1 MIVNPRRITRE
12 SAARIPTDHGTF
24 RLVLYREDGSGKEH
38 LAAILGEPGHSAL
51 VRVHSECFTGDVL
64 GSLRC
69 DCGDQLARALR
80 RIAAD
85 GAGVV
90 VYLRQ
95 EGRGIGLAEK
105 LRAYNLQD
113 LGYDTVDANRML
125 GHADDARDYWAAA
138 AILRDLGVP
147 SVRLLSNNPAKV
159 EGLETAGMQV
169 VERLPLTGRVTGE
182 NHAYLSTKVARL
194 RHLLD
199 PAFLRARTARSPVSP
214 EADGD
219 GRRPVETSE
228 EIADALL
235 PSPATGPR
243 ERPFV
248 TLSYAQSL
256 DGSIAAHAGRPLTLS
271 GADAMTLTHRLRAVH
286 RGILVGIG
294 TVLADDPRLTVRRVD
309 AGRDP
314 EPVVLDSALRT
325 PPRARLLRGGRRAWI
340 AAGPEADAGRERRL
354 TAAGARVLRLPLD
367 GGGRIRLDALLR
379 ALRAQGLESLMVEGG
394 GRVITSFLSDRLVDH
409 LVITLAPTLV
419 GGVRAVDALTAAGG
433 GFPRL
438 EDLRHRRVGE
448 DLVLSGRPRWA
459 DRSRDAAGRPGVERA
474 ASIDRLDA

>member
-24 RLVLYREDGSGKEH
+24 RLVLYREHGKEH
-38 LAAILGEPGHSAL
+38 LAAILGEPGRSAL

-85 GAGVV
+85 GAGIV

-138 AILRDLGVP
+138 AILRDLGVR

-159 EGLETAGMQV
+159 EGLEAAGMRV
-169 VERLPLTGRVTGE
+169 AERLALTGRVTGE
-182 NHAYLSTKVARL
+182 NHAYLRTKVARL

-199 PAFLRARTARSPVSP
+199 PAFLRAQTARPPVSP

-219 GRRPVETSE
+219 GSLPVVIAEDA
-228 EIADALL
+228 ADALL
-235 PSPATGPR
+235 PSPARGPR

-256 DGSIAAHAGRPLTLS
+256 DGSIAAHPGRPLTLS

-325 PPRARLLRGGRRAWI
+325 PPRARLLRGRRRAWI
-340 AAGPEADAGRERRL
+340 AAGPEADAERERRL
-354 TAAGARVLRLPLD
+354 TAAGARVLRLPTD
-367 GGGRIRLDALLR
+367 GGGRIRLDALLH
-379 ALRAQGLESLMVEGG
+379 ALRERGMGSLMVEGG
-394 GRVITSFLSDRLVDH
+394 GQVITSFLAARLVDH

-419 GGVRAVDALTAAGG
+419 GGVRAVGSLTVAAGD
-433 GFPRL
+433 FPRL
-438 EDLRHRRVGE
+438 EGLRHRRVGE
-448 DLVLSGRPRWA
+448 DLVLSGRPRWS
-459 DRSRDAAGRPGVERA
+459 DRSQGAAETPQDEQA
-474 ASIDRLDA
+474 AEIDRLGA